1 MRKKIFTLLIA
12 IACSISGLLAQDEFV
27 GEIRIFPINFVP
39 YGWMACN
46 GQLLQISQNTALFS
60 ILGTTYGGDGKTT
73 FALPNLQ
80 GRVALNPGQGPG
92 LSLRN
97 LGEQGGQESVTLITN
112 EIPAHT
118 HPLIF
123 IDAVATT
130 NEPSS
135 GVMPAFNASLD
146 LPGIT
151 KPVKTY
157 AVPGSFVTLSPYSLN
172 VSGGNLPH
180 NNMQPYLVLDYYIS
194 IYGIYPSRP

>member
-12 IACSISGLLAQDEFV
+12 IACSTSGLLAQDEFV

-39 YGWMACN
+39 TGWMACN
-46 GQLLQISQNTALFS
+46 GQLLPISQYTALFS
-60 ILGTTYGGDGKTT
+60 ILGTTYGGDGKTN

-80 GRVALNPGQGPG
+80 GKVALNPGQGPG
-92 LSLRN
+92 LSPRN
-97 LGEQGGQESVTLITN
+97 LGDQGGKESVTLLST
-112 EIPAHT
+112 EIPIHN

-123 IDAVATT
+123 TDAAATT
-130 NEPSS
+130 SVPSS
-135 GVMPAFNASLD
+135 SVMPAFNATLD

-157 AVPGSFVTLSPYSLN
+157 AVPGLVVPFNPQALS
-172 VSGGNLPH
+172 VAGGSMPH

-194 IYGIYPSRP
+194 VWGIYPTRP